1 MGRDTGLTFDLTRDG
16 GSHGH
21 HEDHGHGHGCNR
33 RDGSCGHGHHGHHNQ
48 PLTFGNQAFSQQTTG
63 SGYNSPPAAS
73 YFPSSTPSPSYAAPA
88 PFAPAAPSY
97 SAPAPA
103 PAPAPSY
110 APAPAPAPAP
120 AYVAPVAQDEYGSPQ
135 APVQD
140 GYGSP
145 QAPVSNGYA
154 PPQPSYAASPGLQPL
169 GFKVFVDGVILNSV
183 GVWERFKDKIYP
195 RIRVPDFILPLKLAL
210 FSPFLGIAD
219 KLQATFTPP
228 VATQGYPHLKQRY
241 WWWPTQWAAA
251 KAAAAAARNKQ
262 QGAPA

>member
-1 MGRDTGLTFDLTRDG
+1 MTDALITLAI
-16 GSHGH
+16 
-21 HEDHGHGHGCNR
+21 
-33 RDGSCGHGHHGHHNQ
+33 
-48 PLTFGNQAFSQQTTG
+48 PQAFSQQTTG

-88 PFAPAAPSY
+88 PATFAPAAPSY

-140 GYGSP
+140 EYGSP

-154 PPQPSYAASPGLQPL
+154 PPQPSYAASPGYWKKTQSWQKISCRVTTTWVQSLCGRGDTQL
-169 GFKVFVDGVILNSV
+169 GRS
-183 GVWERFKDKIYP
+183 
-195 RIRVPDFILPLKLAL
+195 
-210 FSPFLGIAD
+210 LGE
-219 KLQATFTPP
+219 
-228 VATQGYPHLKQRY
+228 VQGQDLSEDP
-241 WWWPTQWAAA
+241 
-251 KAAAAAARNKQ
+251 
-262 QGAPA
+262 GS